1 MMTSADIRQTFLNF
15 FASKGH
21 HVATPAS
28 LLIQGDPTLLFTNAG
43 MNQFKDLFLGN
54 SPVQYARIA
63 DSQPCLRVSGKHND
77 LEDVGKD
84 TYHHTLF
91 EMLGNWSFGDYFK
104 EEAIAWAWELMT
116 GPYGLDPERLYVTY
130 FGGDEGD
137 GLGADADARRYWT
150 KWIDER
156 RILPGSKKD
165 NFWEMGETG
174 PCGPCSEMH
183 IDLRSDEERQKID
196 GASLVNQDHPQVI
209 ELWNLVF
216 MEFQRMADGK
226 LQALPAKHVDT
237 GMGFERICRAV
248 AMASSNYDTDVFR
261 PLIKAIEQR
270 CGKAYNAGDE
280 QVDVAMRV
288 MADHLRAVA
297 LIIADGQ
304 LPSNAKAG
312 YVCRRI
318 LRRAIRYGYT
328 YLGLG
333 EPTMHTLIPVLV
345 DQLGEVLPQ
354 LKREQ
359 TLIEQTLLAEES
371 NFLRTLA
378 KGLLRIDLW
387 ISESGPSSGGVMDGD
402 TAFEL
407 LDTYGFPADLTAL
420 VLSEKGYSMDQP
432 GFEKAMTVQRERS
445 RVATK
450 SSAGDWVWADW
461 AAGDL
466 SLNGRFVGYDQSSC
480 STRIVRWRTV
490 QGPEGEQSQLV
501 LETTPFYA
509 ESGGQVGD
517 RGELVGEDGVKV
529 QVLDV
534 VKENN
539 LWIHRVEHV
548 PQDPEQNFLA
558 TVHPSW
564 RQGVSSHHSATH
576 LLHSALRMRLGDHVQ
591 QKGSLVANDQLRFDF
606 AQPSKISQDDLKAIE
621 LEVNRAVS
629 MAWPLVEEREL
640 PMTEAV
646 NRGATALFGEKY
658 GDKVRVISFGGNY
671 SMELCGGTHVRNSAE
686 IGWFKII
693 TETAVASGI
702 RRIEAVCGTA
712 AMQWVDAQLHS
723 LHEAHEILKHPAD
736 LPAQLRKT
744 VHELSQ
750 MRKKLEQWNQ
760 QQMDQWIEQW
770 GKAWEYPNNGLQL
783 LVQTCEPTQAEA
795 LKVMA
800 NRLRTASPK
809 ACVVLGAVVEDK
821 TYMAC
826 ALGDELAQKW
836 NAGKLVR
843 ELIEPLGGQGGG
855 QAHLAMAGAPTTNLP
870 PQEATRRLQ
879 EAMRQAHQHL
889 AHVI

>member
-1 MMTSADIRQTFLNF
+1 M
-15 FASKGH
+15 
-21 HVATPAS
+21 
-28 LLIQGDPTLLFTNAG
+28 
-43 MNQFKDLFLGN
+43 GN
-54 SPVQYARIA
+54 SPIQHSRIA

-130 FGGDEGD
+130 FEGDKED
-137 GLGADADARRYWT
+137 GLGADVDARRFWT
-150 KWIDER
+150 HWIAES

-183 IDLRSDEERQKID
+183 IDLRSGEERRKVD
-196 GASLVNQDHPQVI
+196 GATLVNKDHPQVI

-237 GMGFERICRAV
+237 GMGFERLCRAV
-248 AMASSNYDTDVFR
+248 AIASSNYDTDVFS
-261 PLIKAIEQR
+261 PLIKAIEQS
-270 CGKAYNAGDE
+270 CGKSYQTGNE

-288 MADHLRAVA
+288 MTDHLRAVA

-328 YLGLG
+328 YLGL
-333 EPTMHTLIPVLV
+333 EQPTMYTLISVLV
-345 DQLGEVLPQ
+345 AQLGEVLPQ

-359 TLIEQTLLAEES
+359 TLIEQTLLAEET

-378 KGLLRIDLW
+378 KGLLRIDQW
-387 ISESGPSSGGVMDGD
+387 VSERGSHSNNLMDGD

-420 VLSEKGYSMDQP
+420 VLSEKGYRMDQL
-432 GFEKAMTVQRERS
+432 GFEQAMAVQRERS

-450 SSAGDWVWADW
+450 SSVGDWVWAEW
-461 AAGDL
+461 TFGDHTM
-466 SLNGRFVGYDQSSC
+466 NGKFVGYDHSSSSTRVLRWRRVQSSD
-480 STRIVRWRTV
+480 
-490 QGPEGEQSQLV
+490 GEQCQIV
-501 LETTPFYA
+501 LENTPFYA

-517 RGELVGEDGVKV
+517 QGELVGDEGTKI

-534 VKENN
+534 FKENN
-539 LWIHRVEHV
+539 LWIHRVSQL
-548 PQDPEQNFLA
+548 PLDPEQIFVA
-558 TVHPSW
+558 TVNPQW

-591 QKGSLVANDQLRFDF
+591 QKGSLVGHDQLRFDF
-606 AQPSKISQDDLKAIE
+606 AQPSKIGQDDLKAIE
-621 LEVNRAVS
+621 REVNLAVA
-629 MAWPLVEEREL
+629 MAWPLVEERDL
-640 PMTEAV
+640 PMAEAV
-646 NRGATALFGEKY
+646 KRGATALFGEKY

-671 SMELCGGTHVRNSAE
+671 SMELCGGTHIRNSAE

-693 TETAVASGI
+693 AETAVASGI
-702 RRIEAVCGTA
+702 RRIEAVCGQA
-712 AMQWVDAQLHS
+712 AMQWVYSQLNT

-744 VHELSQ
+744 VAELSQ
-750 MRKKLEQWNQ
+750 LRKKLEQWNQ
-760 QQMDQWIEQW
+760 QQIEQW
-770 GKAWEYPNNGLQL
+770 LQQWSESWENSSNGIHL
-783 LVQTCEPTQAEA
+783 LVQTCEPSQAEA

-800 NRLRTASPK
+800 NRLRSVSSM
-809 ACVVLGAVVEDK
+809 ACVVLGAVVDDK

-826 ALGDELAQKW
+826 ALGDELAQSW

-843 ELIEPLGGQGGG
+843 ELIEPFGGQGGG
-855 QAHLAMAGAPTTNLP
+855 QAHLAMAGAPNSNL
-870 PQEATRRLQ
+870 QSHQATQRLQ
-879 EAMRQAHQHL
+879 DAMRKVQQYL
-889 AHVI
+889 TQVSLTS